1 MFISINIGEI
11 YSEYQKINEV
21 NKEFSYLNI
30 TNEEVWD
37 MLYMMSYQ
45 LGVTGVKKFKK
56 MLEAR
61 GVEYVDKSLDINN
74 TEAMS
79 EFLNLGFKALPAIHM
94 VDQEGNTLYL
104 GTGVGSLES
113 IVNLY
118 NA

>member
-1 MFISINIGEI
+1 MKPVVNV
-11 YSEYQKINEV
+11 YSALWCSQCP
-21 NKEFSYLNI
+21 
-30 TNEEVWD
+30 
-37 MLYMMSYQ
+37 
-45 LGVTGVKKFKK
+45 GFKK

-61 GVEYVDKSLDINN
+61 GVEYVDKSLDISN

-79 EFLNLGFKALPAIHM
+79 EFLNLGFKALPAIHIL
-94 VDQEGNTLYL
+94 DQEGNTLYL

>member
-1 MFISINIGEI
+1 MKPTVNV
-11 YSEYQKINEV
+11 YSA
-21 NKEFSYLNI
+21 
-30 TNEEVWD
+30 VWC
-37 MLYMMSYQ
+37 SQ
-45 LGVTGVKKFKK
+45 CPGFKK

-74 TEAMS
+74 TGAMS

-94 VDQEGNTLYL
+94 IDQEGNTLYL

>member
-1 MFISINIGEI
+1 MKPIVNV
-11 YSEYQKINEV
+11 YSALWCSQCP
-21 NKEFSYLNI
+21 
-30 TNEEVWD
+30 
-37 MLYMMSYQ
+37 
-45 LGVTGVKKFKK
+45 GFKK

-79 EFLNLGFKALPAIHM
+79 EFLNLGFKALPAIHI

-113 IVNLY
+113 IVALY
-118 NA
+118 NS

>member
-1 MFISINIGEI
+1 MKPTVNV
-11 YSEYQKINEV
+11 YSAAWCSQCP
-21 NKEFSYLNI
+21 
-30 TNEEVWD
+30 
-37 MLYMMSYQ
+37 
-45 LGVTGVKKFKK
+45 GFKK

-113 IVNLY
+113 IVALY